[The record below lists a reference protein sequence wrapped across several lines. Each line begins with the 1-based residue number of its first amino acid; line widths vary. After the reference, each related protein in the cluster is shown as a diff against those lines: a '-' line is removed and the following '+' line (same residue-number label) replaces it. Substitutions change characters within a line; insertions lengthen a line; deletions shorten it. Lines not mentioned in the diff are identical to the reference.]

1 MYKIIYAFLLF
12 SKFKGVGTFN
22 VNTKTNR
29 KWFYFYFLT
38 ATRAALEGYTNDNII
53 HVQQSHS
60 LFYLFFFLS
69 SPSLEVSRGCYSC
82 IALVV

>member
-1 MYKIIYAFLLF
+1 MYFYYF
-12 SKFKGVGTFN
+12 SKFKGFGTFN
-22 VNTKTNR
+22 VNTKTN
-29 KWFYFYFLT
+29 KKKHIFFYFLT

-69 SPSLEVSRGCYSC
+69 SPSLEVSRGC
-82 IALVV
+82 